1 MDLDGLTSSSLA
13 SPVSLVCLSRDQD
26 LMGPMATPSRGA
38 FLVVVGP
45 DGVGKTTLA
54 RTLLARVGSRGRYF
68 HFIPNPLH
76 TLEQSPPDDAS
87 LVDKGRERGSR
98 MVGLLRIGRNLI
110 RAWISYV
117 LAIRPAVRLGS
128 IVVGDRWLY
137 GYAVQPLALKFYG
150 PEWVARLMLRLMP
163 QPDLVMVLDAPPEV
177 IRERKAELSV
187 TEIEAERRQWVGIRG
202 RTRTLDATRPAEEL
216 ADEML
221 NHIAGSVGF
230 RRYPPT
236 LGHVLL
242 PAAPR
247 SAALAGSTLYA
258 AVRTRGLLAQRLGR
272 GMLRAF
278 GTSWLPTADPAD
290 VPLLPAHR
298 EALVVLLADH
308 GLRPESIALY
318 TRTQAARGGYAV
330 LVISDT
336 RPVGFVRVGTPSELE
351 LECRALE
358 LLDIIRPKTF
368 RHPRLLGR
376 TSLGTVDL
384 VLQTAV
390 LDGYHRPPRRPP
402 LDEIVREVQSA
413 LSGLPKPPD
422 TPSHWVPMHGDFT
435 PWTLRRTGS
444 GLSLIDWESVGWG
457 PPLADQVLY
466 GATSK
471 ALGLRYSASGWNP
484 EASAFWLERIGKAGD
499 SRDAR
504 LRRRLLEVLKQGDS
518 QHETRQ
524 EFG

>member
-1 MDLDGLTSSSLA
+1 
-13 SPVSLVCLSRDQD
+13 
-26 LMGPMATPSRGA
+26 MARPHPPLIEPAAGRRGA
-38 FLVVVGP
+38 FLVIVGP
-45 DGVGKTTLA
+45 DGSGKTTLA
-54 RTLLARVGSRGRYF
+54 RALLTRVGSRGRYF
-68 HFIPNPLH
+68 HFIPSPLH
-76 TLEQSPPDDAS
+76 TLERSPPDDAS

-98 MVGLLRIGRNLI
+98 MVGLLRIGRNLM

-117 LAIRPAVRLGS
+117 LAIRPAVRSGS

-137 GYAVQPLALKFYG
+137 GYAAQPLALKFYG

-163 QPDLVMVLDAPPEV
+163 QPDLVLVLDAPAEV
-177 IRERKAELSV
+177 IRERKAELAV
-187 TEIEAERRQWVGIRG
+187 TEIEAERRQWARIRG
-202 RTRTLDATRPAEEL
+202 RTLTLDATRPAEEL
-216 ADEML
+216 ADQML
-221 NHIAGSVGF
+221 NQIVGSVGF

-247 SAALAGSTLYA
+247 SAALAGSTLYTPA
-258 AVRTRGLLAQRLGR
+258 RTRGLLAQRLGR

-290 VPLLPAHR
+290 VPFQQGHR

-308 GLRPESIALY
+308 GLQPESIALY
-318 TRTQAARGGYAV
+318 TRTQAARSGYAV
-330 LVISDT
+330 LVISDA
-336 RPVGFVRVGTPSELE
+336 RPVGFVRIGTPSEVE

-358 LLDIIRPKTF
+358 LLDIIGPKTF

-384 VLQTAV
+384 VLHTAV

-402 LDEIVREVQSA
+402 LDEIVREIQAA

-435 PWTLRRTGS
+435 PWNLRRTGS

-471 ALGLRYSASGWNP
+471 AVGLRRLASGLSS
-484 EASAFWLERIGKAGD
+484 EASAFWLERIGKAGN

-504 LRRRLLEVLKQGDS
+504 LRRRLLEILEQGDS

-524 EFG
+524 ESG

>member
-1 MDLDGLTSSSLA
+1 
-13 SPVSLVCLSRDQD
+13 
-26 LMGPMATPSRGA
+26 MATPSRGA

-45 DGVGKTTLA
+45 DGVGKTALA
-54 RTLLARVGSRGRYF
+54 RAVIAQVGSRGRYF
-68 HFIPNPLH
+68 HFIPSPLH
-76 TLEQSPPDDAS
+76 TLQQSPPDDAS
-87 LVDKGRERGSR
+87 LVDKNREVGSR
-98 MVGLLRIGRNLI
+98 MLGLLRIGRNLV

-117 LAIRPAVRLGS
+117 LAVRPAVRAGS
-128 IVVGDRWLY
+128 VVVGDRWLY
-137 GYAVQPLALKFYG
+137 GYAAQPLALKFHG

-163 QPDLVMVLDAPPEV
+163 QPDLVVVLEAPAEV
-177 IRERKAELSV
+177 IRERKATLSV
-187 TEIEAERRQWVGIRG
+187 AEIEAERRQWARIRG
-202 RTRTLDATRPAEEL
+202 RTLTIDATRPIEEL
-216 ADEML
+216 AEETL
-221 NHIAGSVGF
+221 NQIVGSVGF

-247 SAALAGSTLYA
+247 SAALAGSTLYTA
-258 AVRTRGLLAQRLGR
+258 ARTRGLLAQRLGR

-278 GTSWLPTADPAD
+278 GTSWLPTADPID
-290 VPLLPAHR
+290 VPLLPEHR

-318 TRTQAARGGYAV
+318 TRTQAARSGYAV
-330 LVISDT
+330 LVINDA

-358 LLDIIRPKTF
+358 LLDITGPKTF

-390 LDGYHRPPRRPP
+390 LDGYHRPPSRPP
-402 LDEIVREVQSA
+402 LDEIVGEVQSA

-422 TPSHWVPMHGDFT
+422 TPSHWAPMHGDFT
-435 PWTLRRTGS
+435 PWNLRQTGS
-444 GLSLIDWESVGWG
+444 KLSLIDWESVGWG

-466 GATSK
+466 GAASK
-471 ALGLRYSASGWNP
+471 ALGLRRPASGWNL
-484 EASAFWLERIGKAGD
+484 EACAFWLERIGIAGN

-504 LRRRLLEVLKQGDS
+504 LKKGLLEALEQGDS
-518 QHETRQ
+518 HHETRQ
-524 EFG
+524 ESG

>member
-1 MDLDGLTSSSLA
+1 
-13 SPVSLVCLSRDQD
+13 
-26 LMGPMATPSRGA
+26 MATPSRGA

-45 DGVGKTTLA
+45 DGSGKTTLA
-54 RTLLARVGSRGRYF
+54 RAMIAQVGSRGRYF
-68 HFIPNPLH
+68 HFIPSPLH
-76 TLEQSPPDDAS
+76 TLEQSPPDDAL
-87 LVDKGRERGSR
+87 LVDKQREGGSR
-98 MVGLLRIGRNLI
+98 MVGLLRIGRNLM

-117 LAIRPAVRLGS
+117 LAIRPAVRSGS
-128 IVVGDRWLY
+128 VVVGDRWLY
-137 GYAVQPLALKFYG
+137 GYAAQPLALKFYG

-163 QPDLVMVLDAPPEV
+163 QPDLVMVLDAPAEV

-187 TEIEAERRQWVGIRG
+187 AEIEAERRHWARIRG
-202 RTRTLDATRPAEEL
+202 RMLTLDATRPAEEL
-216 ADEML
+216 ADETL

-230 RRYPPT
+230 RRYPLR

-242 PAAPR
+242 PATPR
-247 SAALAGSTLYA
+247 SAALAGSTLYTA
-258 AVRTRGLLAQRLGR
+258 TRTRGLLAQRLGR

-278 GTSWLPTADPAD
+278 GTFWLPTADPAD
-290 VPLLPAHR
+290 VPLLPEHR
-298 EALVVLLADH
+298 EALAVLLADH
-308 GLRPESIALY
+308 GLRPESIALC
-318 TRTQAARGGYAV
+318 TRTQDDRSGYAV
-330 LVISDT
+330 LVISDA

-358 LLDIIRPKTF
+358 LLDIIGSKTF

-384 VLQTAV
+384 ALQTAV
-390 LDGYHRPPRRPP
+390 LDGYHRPPSRPP
-402 LDEIVREVQSA
+402 LDKIVGELQSA

-435 PWTLRRTGS
+435 PWNLRQTGS

-457 PPLADQVLY
+457 PPLVDQVLY

-471 ALGLRYSASGWNP
+471 ALGLRHSATGWSL
-484 EASAFWLERIGKAGD
+484 EACAFWLERIGKAGN
-499 SRDAR
+499 SRDAQ
-504 LRRRLLEVLKQGDS
+504 LRRDLLEVLEQGDS

-524 EFG
+524 ESG

>member
-1 MDLDGLTSSSLA
+1 MARPEG
-13 SPVSLVCLSRDQD
+13 PPLVA
-26 LMGPMATPSRGA
+26 PPSGGA

-54 RTLLARVGSRGRYF
+54 RALLARVGDRGRYF

-76 TLEQSPPDDAS
+76 TLQHSPSDDAPP
-87 LVDKGRERGSR
+87 LDKHRERGSR
-98 MVGLLRIGRNLI
+98 TVGLLRIGWILI
-110 RAWISYV
+110 RAWISYF
-117 LAIRPAVRLGS
+117 LAIRPAVRSGS
-128 IVVGDRWLY
+128 VVIGDRWLY
-137 GYAVQPLALKFYG
+137 GYVVQPLALKFYG

-163 QPDLVMVLDAPPEV
+163 RPDLVMVLDAPAEV
-177 IRERKAELSV
+177 IRERKAQLSV
-187 TEIEAERRQWVGIRG
+187 AEIEAERRQWARIPG
-202 RTRTLDATRPAEEL
+202 RTLNLDATRPTEEL
-216 ADEML
+216 AEETL
-221 NHIAGSVGF
+221 NHIAGGVTF

-247 SAALAGSTLYA
+247 SAALAGSTLYTA
-258 AVRTRGLLAQRLGR
+258 ARTRGLLAQRLGR

-290 VPLLPAHR
+290 VPLLPEHR

-308 GLRPESIALY
+308 GLRPESIAVY
-318 TRTQAARGGYAV
+318 TRTQDARSGGYAV
-330 LVISDT
+330 LVISDA

-358 LLDIIRPKTF
+358 LLDIIGPKTF

-384 VLQTAV
+384 VLHTAV

-435 PWTLRRTGS
+435 PWNLRRTGS

-471 ALGLRYSASGWNP
+471 AVGLRRLASGLSS
-484 EASAFWLERIGKAGD
+484 EASAFWLERIGKAGN

-504 LRRRLLEVLKQGDS
+504 LRRRLLEILEQGDS

-524 EFG
+524 ESG